1 MNKMKRQSGYHVY
14 AFGEKFWHRSLDAAT
29 KRAAKAQAYCPNPQ
43 IIEVKTGKRIS
54 GRPE

>member
-14 AFGEKFWHRSLDAAT
+14 VFGEKFWHRSLDAAT